1 MTHIKSHILFV
12 FFPLLFAACAPAPGS
27 ELTGTSW
34 RLVSLDGNA
43 QVGAALGSQ
52 SVTLIFSSD
61 TEAGGSGGCNSF
73 GGSYEANA
81 STGTISF
88 SELVSTLIA
97 CEEPIMSVETAYFEA
112 LNAAQ
117 TYNISGTRMTIRGG
131 GTLVFERQ

>member
-1 MTHIKSHILFV
+1 MTHIKSPILFV
-12 FFPLLFAACAPAPGS
+12 FFSLLFAACRPAPSS
-27 ELTGTSW
+27 ELTGSSW

-43 QVGAALGSQ
+43 HVGAALGGQ
-52 SVTLIFSSD
+52 SVTLIFSSN

-112 LNAAQ
+112 LNATQ
-117 TYNISGTRMTIRGG
+117 SYSISGSQLTISGG